1 MDGRHNPRETAAS
14 CTFRRNEAALER
26 ILGENREI
34 DRELARFRRRA
45 VERALA
51 AGETIPW
58 KTLPGRIAGVLDACG
73 FPRPEPPAEAS
84 SGDGSEPP
92 RRGPMKRI
100 RV

>member
-14 CTFRRNEAALER
+14 GAFRRNEAALER

-34 DRELARFRRRA
+34 DRELARFRKRA

-58 KTLPGRIAGVLDACG
+58 ETLPGRIAGVLDACG
-73 FPRPEPPAEAS
+73 FPRPEPP
-84 SGDGSEPP
+84 GNGPEPP